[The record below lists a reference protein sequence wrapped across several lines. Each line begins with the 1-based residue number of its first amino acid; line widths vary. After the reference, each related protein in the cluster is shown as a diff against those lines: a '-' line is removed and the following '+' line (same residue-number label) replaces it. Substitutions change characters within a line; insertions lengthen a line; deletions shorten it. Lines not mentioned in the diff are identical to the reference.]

1 MQNAHLVAEE
11 VTQSLVPLQ
20 FGKKMTKCGIEANI
34 ERGGEASVAVV
45 VSDSEEDMLE
55 KEVSALAAAT
65 KDLQGAETTEKENF
79 HSAPTNYTEPLFLT
93 KETSIESNY
102 IAKSEDLICRR
113 NLKPLQVNTSLGF
126 QKEPTASVR
135 SIELT
140 DSGRQQLSSIC
151 LAILKPL
158 LPLMESLAMIETYS
172 DPDRGVTNW
181 NIVRRKLHCG
191 WYATGKEF
199 RCDMRTI
206 AINVKIIS
214 DKGSPMWNTAHSMLE
229 KFEPLWAA
237 SFQSPTHANEDL
249 KNKNHLAVITA
260 RRERICPSQNKSDY
274 ICRKEEATKSFPTM
288 IQETLGI
295 VATIE
300 SIIQQKYA
308 LENYVINLDRI
319 GGMLASASLKISL
332 SIVTFMPKCSR
343 IINCVFPCL
352 SRPLVTNT
360 NHFILQQLLSG
371 LRPQQHSSWPEQIW
385 GRSFSSLHC
394 RNLPFVLCTNGK
406 FLFEE
411 GGRMISM
418 TRNGQYVISEE
429 TNCVHWKADALDLL
443 EGNKFCVEVYKP
455 TFLTQ
460 KCQVVFQEY
469 YHGFPQET
477 KNAMS
482 GINNSEIVAKVL
494 LQRLEDLKIRIKKSE
509 WEVIGDKLE
518 VLMIKMDIYYERKG
532 FEVGRIKPRIKVMIA
547 LRAAEDDYVDSKKRE
562 LLMCEDSVFS
572 KLHDAKFETH
582 ETYLFPKVDTH
593 ALLKY
598 EGNCP
603 DLFANIDIHD
613 NSLQTEEFKMENQSD
628 SEVQIGKITDRK
640 ENSHYLLKRTGE
652 DSGSNQLIFLARIG
666 KHILQEMKENQ
677 PVMLAKADKI
687 MLTKVDAHTIQ
698 EMSNEILVARKLE
711 LKLQKKYSIF
721 VTSRL
726 VTAEDVVQTNGGL
739 QVQVK
744 NMNFCQQKPRN
755 VYKVNSFAEDI
766 FHLDKSKKH
775 VSFKHQGQ
783 NEESFFKRKEDWLEG
798 CNKDGGKKLKL
809 VYQKNDFFMER
820 AELMFKAIAKF
831 IMHPNIG
838 QLCKSINQVSA
849 NFFYDLKNTIE
860 IILANAKLGGF
871 PENKKNI
878 LKFILQRCLTL
889 KILDQKL
896 CDYIKSAL
904 IRLDLDSLVACK
916 SAFVRGSLSPHASS
930 NAHGTI
936 PNMEQFSGDSNFPST
951 KEVHDPAQRRL
962 KLEKKIQIDG
972 INQSCGADMSTN
984 LVSDER
990 RLKNYL
996 KVPRTEIENQTI
1008 GNKMMIK
1015 RDQAENHQAKRRKRK
1030 LKYPIENKHLKSN
1043 NVTCLNLDSQGKC
1056 RSVVD
1061 HLSHA
1066 GSVAHI
1072 TMPNL
1077 ELPDK
1082 AHDPPLR
1089 RSKRKKIQ
1097 RVNLYCGFDLS
1108 TNLVQDEKESE
1119 GNLQVSRIEMKNE
1132 KENATR
1138 EMMVIRSQ
1146 AKDLQVKRRK
1156 QKLMYPV
1163 ENQPSKSNSVTHLDH
1178 DSQERNGDVSVRAGL
1193 PSYKSSN
1200 TYLTMPDLKQLSEG
1214 CNIPSNE
1221 KMHDPALKK
1230 IKAKEETKG

>member
-1 MQNAHLVAEE
+1 
-11 VTQSLVPLQ
+11 
-20 FGKKMTKCGIEANI
+20 
-34 ERGGEASVAVV
+34 
-45 VSDSEEDMLE
+45 
-55 KEVSALAAAT
+55 
-65 KDLQGAETTEKENF
+65 
-79 HSAPTNYTEPLFLT
+79 
-93 KETSIESNY
+93 
-102 IAKSEDLICRR
+102 
-113 NLKPLQVNTSLGF
+113 
-126 QKEPTASVR
+126 
-135 SIELT
+135 
-140 DSGRQQLSSIC
+140 
-151 LAILKPL
+151 
-158 LPLMESLAMIETYS
+158 
-172 DPDRGVTNW
+172 
-181 NIVRRKLHCG
+181 
-191 WYATGKEF
+191 
-199 RCDMRTI
+199 
-206 AINVKIIS
+206 
-214 DKGSPMWNTAHSMLE
+214 
-229 KFEPLWAA
+229 
-237 SFQSPTHANEDL
+237 
-249 KNKNHLAVITA
+249 
-260 RRERICPSQNKSDY
+260 
-274 ICRKEEATKSFPTM
+274 
-288 IQETLGI
+288 
-295 VATIE
+295 
-300 SIIQQKYA
+300 
-308 LENYVINLDRI
+308 
-319 GGMLASASLKISL
+319 
-332 SIVTFMPKCSR
+332 
-343 IINCVFPCL
+343 
-352 SRPLVTNT
+352 
-360 NHFILQQLLSG
+360 
-371 LRPQQHSSWPEQIW
+371 
-385 GRSFSSLHC
+385 
-394 RNLPFVLCTNGK
+394 
-406 FLFEE
+406 
-411 GGRMISM
+411 
-418 TRNGQYVISEE
+418 
-429 TNCVHWKADALDLL
+429 
-443 EGNKFCVEVYKP
+443 
-455 TFLTQ
+455 
-460 KCQVVFQEY
+460 
-469 YHGFPQET
+469 
-477 KNAMS
+477 
-482 GINNSEIVAKVL
+482 
-494 LQRLEDLKIRIKKSE
+494 
-509 WEVIGDKLE
+509 
-518 VLMIKMDIYYERKG
+518 
-532 FEVGRIKPRIKVMIA
+532 
-547 LRAAEDDYVDSKKRE
+547 
-562 LLMCEDSVFS
+562 
-572 KLHDAKFETH
+572 
-582 ETYLFPKVDTH
+582 
-593 ALLKY
+593 
-598 EGNCP
+598 
-603 DLFANIDIHD
+603 
-613 NSLQTEEFKMENQSD
+613 
-628 SEVQIGKITDRK
+628 
-640 ENSHYLLKRTGE
+640 
-652 DSGSNQLIFLARIG
+652 
-666 KHILQEMKENQ
+666 
-677 PVMLAKADKI
+677 
-687 MLTKVDAHTIQ
+687 
-698 EMSNEILVARKLE
+698 
-711 LKLQKKYSIF
+711 
-721 VTSRL
+721 
-726 VTAEDVVQTNGGL
+726 
-739 QVQVK
+739 
-744 NMNFCQQKPRN
+744 MNFCQQKPRN

-1221 KMHDPALKK
+1221 KMHDPALRRSKRKK
-1230 IKAKEETKG
+1230 KQRVDVTAKLTSDGRQLEKNLQASLVEVKNKKQKVSKEMIKKHQAKNLQGKEITQKLNQEVTLKNISSKCQVEINMICKQEEKEWRRNLRQRQTHSDQERLESQKFKEQRKNEFRESQYYNTKENYILTKRVNDLLKVPIKIIKNDRINKNSHLIYSCSDTQCTLCNGHYARVLITDEELESVERNVKDVIPISLDGPKIFVPRIYSRLDRVTVPPNCVIDADKQFLKRYNEGLLTFMG